1 MNVHTDPL
9 SGLTNEEAQLRI
21 KRGECNGSF
30 NVKTKSVAQIFRDN
44 IFTLFNLINVIL
56 AVFVALT
63 GSYRNML
70 FMGVILAN
78 IAIGIFQEIRSKR
91 TIDKLSLISAP
102 KAHLMRSGG
111 EVTCPISDIVKDD
124 IMLLASGR
132 QICADAVLCVG
143 ECEVDESLI
152 TGESDPI
159 IKHVGDELLSGSF
172 VVSGTGSAQVTR
184 VGAEAYANK
193 ITSGAKY
200 VKKQSS
206 EMMRSINKIIS
217 TVSVCIVPFSLVLF
231 FKAIFITQQDFNR
244 GIVSTVAA
252 IIGMIP
258 EGLVLLTSLALAVSS
273 IRLARKQT
281 LCQDLYCVEH
291 LARVDVLC
299 LDKTGTITE
308 GCMEVTDLIPID
320 SGFDGKAA
328 LNAISAALTDPN
340 PTLAAIKASYSE
352 GTSLSCT
359 RAIPFSSAKKW
370 SAAAFDGVGTYAIG
384 APSFVLSADRFS
396 EIKLLCEEYS
406 SKGMRVLVLAH
417 SAAQPNENELPSD
430 ISAKAL
436 VILSDKI
443 RSTAPQTLEY
453 FRKQGVTL
461 KVISGDDP
469 VTVSNVAKKAG
480 LVGAENYIDAAS
492 LTDDTL
498 PDAAEKYTVF
508 GRVTPYQ
515 KLELIK
521 ALKARGHKV
530 AMTGD
535 GVNDVLALKE
545 ADCSVAMQSGSD
557 AARNVSQLV
566 LMNSD
571 FANMPLVVEEGR
583 RAINNIQRSAAL
595 FLVKTIFSF
604 LLAIVFLIVPSAY
617 PFQPIQMTLISALT
631 IGAPSFL
638 LALEPNHSLVR
649 GSFIANVLKRAFP
662 GGASVVIGMILLL
675 IAQNIFAIPQE
686 QASVIATFITAA
698 TCFGVLFN
706 VCRPFNKL
714 RAAMLA
720 LLIIG
725 FIGASLILPSLFY
738 IIPLSG
744 TSWAVTAALVAIMWL
759 CLALL
764 MKLSDK
770 AFGDA
775 DAAEENSANGKD
787 ISVPE
792 KAKKALVAAV
802 FALSALF
809 AVWFGAL
816 LVDYFAMSSG
826 NAPIVAQ
833 QQSDGSYKG
842 ILYSIEDGEI
852 TVFGYSVDPIENQTV
867 KE

>member
-1 MNVHTDPL
+1 MERPTDPKQ
-9 SGLTNEEAQLRI
+9 GLTEEEVRQRI
-21 KRGECNGSF
+21 ARGECNGSF
-30 NVKTKSVAQIFRDN
+30 NVKTKSVGRIFSDN

-91 TIDKLSLISAP
+91 VIDRLSLISAP
-102 KAHLMRSGG
+102 KAHLVRGG
-111 EVTCPISDIVKDD
+111 EEVTCPISDIVTDD

-132 QICADAVLCVG
+132 QICADAVLVSG

-152 TGESDPI
+152 TGESDAI
-159 IKHVGDELLSGSF
+159 IKHEGDELLSGSF

-184 VGAEAYANK
+184 VGADSYANK

-206 EMMRSINKIIS
+206 EMMRSINRIIS
-217 TVSVCIVPFSLVLF
+217 TISVCIVPFSLVLF
-231 FKAIFITQQDFNR
+231 FKAIFITGQDFNR

-258 EGLVLLTSLALAVSS
+258 EGLVLLTSIALAVSS
-273 IRLARKQT
+273 IKLAMKQT
-281 LCQDLYCVEH
+281 LCQDLYCVEY

-308 GCMEVTDLIPID
+308 GCMEVTDLIALD
-320 SGFDGKAA
+320 SSFDSEGA
-328 LNAISAALTDPN
+328 LNAVSAALSDPN
-340 PTLAAIKASYSE
+340 PTLSAIQAAYDK
-352 GTSLSCT
+352 GTSLTCT

-370 SAAAFDGVGTYAIG
+370 SAAVFEGAGTYVIG
-384 APSFVLSADRFS
+384 APSFVLSAEKFDV
-396 EIKLLCEEYS
+396 IKPRCEEYS
-406 SKGMRVLVLAH
+406 AKGMRVLVLAH
-417 SAAQPNENELPSD
+417 SAKAAADGELPDD
-430 ISAKAL
+430 IAAKAL
-436 VILSDKI
+436 VVLSDKI
-443 RSTAPQTLEY
+443 RASAPQTLEY

-480 LVGAENYIDAAS
+480 LIGAEDYVDAAT
-492 LTDDTL
+492 LTEETL
-498 PDAAEKYTVF
+498 PAAAERYTVF

-515 KLELIK
+515 KLELVK
-521 ALKARGHKV
+521 ALKAQGHKV

-638 LALEPNHSLVR
+638 LALEPNHNLVR

-662 GGASVVIGMILLL
+662 GGVSVVLGIILLL
-675 IAQNIFAIPQE
+675 IAQNIFGIPQE
-686 QASVIATFITAA
+686 QASVIATFITA
-698 TCFGVLFN
+698 TVCFGVLFN
-706 VCRPFNKL
+706 VCRPFNKM
-714 RAAMLA
+714 RAALIAVMLV
-720 LLIIG
+720 G
-725 FIGASLILPSLFY
+725 FVGASLILPSLFY
-738 IIPLSG
+738 IVPLSAQAWG
-744 TSWAVTAALVAIMWL
+744 VFAVIAAAALL

-764 MKLSDK
+764 TKLSGRL
-770 AFGDA
+770 A
-775 DAAEENSANGKD
+775 D
-787 ISVPE
+787 ISGAGGVHVP
-792 KAKKALVAAV
+792 ARLKKAAVAVV
-802 FALSALF
+802 FVLSAVF
-809 AVWFGAL
+809 AVWFGTL
-816 LVDYFAMSSG
+816 MVDYFAMAG
-826 NAPIVAQ
+826 GGTPVVAQ
-833 QQSDGSYKG
+833 QQENGSYDG

-852 TVFGYSVDPIENQTV
+852 HVFGSVTDPVENQTV

>member
-1 MNVHTDPL
+1 MEYNIDPKTGI
-9 SGLTNEEAQLRI
+9 SHEEAALRI
-21 KRGECNGSF
+21 KRGQNNGSF
-30 NVKTKSVAQIFRDN
+30 DVKTKSIAQIFRDN

-91 TIDKLSLISAP
+91 IIDKLSLISAP
-102 KAHLMRSGG
+102 KAHLIRSG
-111 EVTCPISDIVKDD
+111 EEITCAVSDIVMDD

-132 QICADAVLCVG
+132 QICADAVLREG

-152 TGESDPI
+152 TGESDPVM
-159 IKHVGDELLSGSF
+159 KHAGDELYSGSF
-172 VVSGTGSAQVTR
+172 VVSGTGSAQVIR
-184 VGAEAYANK
+184 VGAESYANK
-193 ITSGAKY
+193 ITCGAKY

-273 IRLARKQT
+273 IRLATKQT

-308 GCMEVTDLIPID
+308 GCMEVTDLVAID
-320 SGFDGKAA
+320 SGFDAESA
-328 LNAISAALTDPN
+328 LNAVCAALSDPN
-340 PTLAAIKASYSE
+340 PTLAAIKARFSS

-359 RAIPFSSAKKW
+359 KAIPFSSAKKW

-384 APSFVLSADRFS
+384 APSFVLSAEKFA
-396 EIKLLCEEYS
+396 EIKPLCEEYS

-417 SAAQPNENELPSD
+417 STQQPGENELPED
-430 ISAKAL
+430 ISAKAI
-436 VILSDKI
+436 VVLSDKV
-443 RSTAPQTLEY
+443 RSTAPDTLEY
-453 FRKQGVTL
+453 FGKQGVAL

-480 LVGAENYIDAAS
+480 LIGAENYIDAAT
-492 LTDDTL
+492 LTDETL
-498 PDAAEKYTVF
+498 PEAAEKYTVF

-521 ALKARGHKV
+521 ALKAQGHKV

-557 AARNVSQLV
+557 AARNVSQIV
-566 LMNSD
+566 LLNSD

-583 RAINNIQRSAAL
+583 RTINNIQRSAAL

-638 LALEPNHSLVR
+638 LALEPNHNRVK

-662 GGASVVIGMILLL
+662 GGASVVIGIVLLL
-675 IAQNIFAIPQE
+675 VAQNVFGIPQE

-706 VCRPFNKL
+706 VCRPFNRL

-720 LLIIG
+720 LLLTG
-725 FIGASLILPSLFY
+725 FVGAALILPPLFY

-744 TSWAVTAALVAIMWL
+744 TSWAVTAVLIAIMWL
-759 CLALL
+759 CLAVLT
-764 MKLSDK
+764 KLSGALFKSD
-770 AFGDA
+770 
-775 DAAEENSANGKD
+775 SGKT
-787 ISVPE
+787 ISLPAR
-792 KAKKALVAAV
+792 AKKAVIAVV
-802 FALSALF
+802 FALSAVF
-809 AVWFGAL
+809 AVWFGTL
-816 LVDYFAMSSG
+816 LADYFTMASG
-826 NAPIVAQ
+826 SEPVVAVKQ
-833 QQSDGSYKG
+833 ADGSYDG
-842 ILYSIEDGEI
+842 ILYSIDDGEI
-852 TVFGYSVDPIENQTV
+852 KVFGYSVDPVENQTV

>member
-1 MNVHTDPL
+1 MEHTTDPKKGL
-9 SGLTNEEAQLRI
+9 SHDEAELRI
-21 KRGECNGSF
+21 KRGQNNGSF

-91 TIDKLSLISAP
+91 TIDRLSLISAP
-102 KAHLMRSGG
+102 KAHLMRGG
-111 EVTCPISDIVKDD
+111 EELTCAVSDIVMDD

-132 QICADAVLCVG
+132 QICADAVLCEG

-152 TGESDPI
+152 TGESDPVM
-159 IKHVGDELLSGSF
+159 KHIGDELLSGSF
-172 VVSGTGSAQVTR
+172 VVSGTGSAQVIR
-184 VGAEAYANK
+184 VGADSYANK

-273 IRLARKQT
+273 IRLATKQT

-308 GCMEVTDLIPID
+308 GCMEVTELIPID
-320 SGFDGKAA
+320 SSFDSESA
-328 LNAISAALTDPN
+328 LNAFAAAMTDPN
-340 PTLAAIKASYSE
+340 PTLSAIQAAYSK
-352 GTSLSCT
+352 GTALTCL
-359 RAIPFSSAKKW
+359 RQIPFSSAKKW

-384 APSFVLSADRFS
+384 APSFVLSAEKFAA
-396 EIKLLCEEYS
+396 IKPLCEEYS

-417 SAAQPNENELPSD
+417 SAQQPNENELPED

-436 VILSDKI
+436 VVLSDKI
-443 RSTAPQTLEY
+443 RATAPQTLEY

-480 LVGAENYIDAAS
+480 LIGAESYIDAVT
-492 LTDDTL
+492 LTEETL
-498 PDAAEKYTVF
+498 PEAAEKYTVF

-521 ALKARGHKV
+521 ALKSQGHKV

-638 LALEPNHSLVR
+638 LALEPNHNRVK

-662 GGASVVIGMILLL
+662 GGASVVIGIILLL
-675 IAQNIFAIPQE
+675 IAQNIFGIPQE

-698 TCFGVLFN
+698 TCFGVLWG

-720 LLIIG
+720 LMLTG
-725 FIGASLILPSLFY
+725 FVGASLILPSLFY

-744 TSWAVTAALVAIMWL
+744 TSWVVTAALIAIMWL
-759 CLALL
+759 CLAVLT
-764 MKLSDK
+764 KLSGALFSD
-770 AFGDA
+770 D
-775 DAAEENSANGKD
+775 NGKD

-792 KAKKALVAAV
+792 KAKKAIIAVV
-802 FALSALF
+802 FALSAVF
-809 AVWFGAL
+809 AVWFGTL
-816 LVDYFAMSSG
+816 LVDYFSMSSG
-826 NAPIVAQ
+826 GEPIVAGQ
-833 QQSDGSYKG
+833 QTDGSYEG
-842 ILYSIEDGEI
+842 ILYSIEGGEI
-852 TVFGYSVDPIENQTV
+852 TVFGHSVDPIVNQASENTDA
-867 KE
+867 